1 MNSNHTTLFYN
12 LMRFISDTGVR
23 FHDLRT
29 TATFVWAVFGL
40 IVSERVHLNMWAL
53 FRPGKAQV
61 ASKERQFSRWLHN
74 DRVRPMLVYR
84 PLVEKALQKWA
95 GTTLYLALDT
105 SQLWGRFTIVCLSLV
120 YRGRALPVG
129 WVVCASGSATV
140 PLARYQHMLAQVA
153 ACIPQSSKVVLLADR
168 GFMDMKLMQLLRQLG
183 WHFRIRVKLSV
194 FIHRATKGKR
204 KVNALMPPPGGARFF
219 SHVWLTERRYGPLHL
234 ALAYMQTKNGHEK
247 WAVISDELVDLHTF
261 DEYGLRFDIEEGF
274 LDFKS
279 AGFQIESSQLED
291 SASLSRLLLILAIA
305 TLYLVSTGTAIVE
318 MGRRHLVDPHWFR
331 GLSYLQIGWR
341 WVKRALIWGEKLLFF
356 LWLSSEPDPEPA
368 TASWRTYSEPD
379 LRLSRIEWY
388 DFVKVQ

>member
-318 MGRRHLVDPHWFR
+318 MGRRHLVDPT
-331 GLSYLQIGWR
+331 GS
-341 WVKRALIWGEKLLFF
+341 A
-356 LWLSSEPDPEPA
+356 A
-368 TASWRTYSEPD
+368 
-379 LRLSRIEWY
+379 
-388 DFVKVQ
+388 